1 MRLNNLAI
9 LWAVGLVRADIQGS
23 PKSAVAF
30 DPQSND
36 PSSFSQSPPL
46 GQRIKRR
53 KWEVECDSSTGD
65 HPCDNIIDENVN
77 DYWLSQDRT
86 EHQVVVDL
94 GETRSVNAIEI
105 RPAGEDGWIQEHKVY
120 VSMDKNN
127 WGPPVAFGTWNADNS
142 IKYSIFNPK
151 EAQFVR
157 LVSESPKASISDL
170 NIWEYTVQTDDDFVG
185 GAWGPT
191 IDLPVIAVAG
201 TVIPQTGEVMV
212 WSAYTTEDYN
222 NSPSGYTLMSIWDP
236 ASNTVTKRNVSE
248 THHDMFCPGT
258 SWDGSG
264 KLVVSGGSDAAR
276 TSLLDPSD
284 KTWIYGPALNRPRGY
299 HASAA
304 LGSGDVFLVGG
315 AWNGGTTAKAG
326 EVYSPKTEKW
336 TNRPGCK
343 VQPMLTNDKQGIYRA
358 DSHGWLFSWKNDTVF
373 QAGPSKAMNWY
384 HTQGDGDVTPAG
396 SRSTSDDAMSGNA
409 VMYDAVAGKIITFG
423 GSPSYENTD
432 GTQEAFRIEI
442 DDVDVNP
449 IVTSAT
455 NENGQSGMNFPR
467 VFHTSVLLPD
477 GTVFVTGGQAHGI
490 PFNEDTAQL
499 TPELYLPRTNSFET
513 DTPNSVIRVY
523 HSISLLLT
531 DGRVFNGGGG
541 LCGNCSANH
550 LDAQIYTPRY
560 LFDENG
566 NLATRPEITNVSGT
580 EVRAGDKF
588 TFKTSG
594 PINTASLVRYGSTT
608 HTVNTDQRRISLDAI
623 KSLSGN
629 VYEVTLPSDPSILV
643 PGWWMLFIMNDN
655 GVPSVSKTIM
665 VPSA

>member
-1 MRLNNLAI
+1 
-9 LWAVGLVRADIQGS
+9 
-23 PKSAVAF
+23 
-30 DPQSND
+30 
-36 PSSFSQSPPL
+36 
-46 GQRIKRR
+46 
-53 KWEVECDSSTGD
+53 
-65 HPCDNIIDENVN
+65 
-77 DYWLSQDRT
+77 
-86 EHQVVVDL
+86 
-94 GETRSVNAIEI
+94 
-105 RPAGEDGWIQEHKVY
+105 
-120 VSMDKNN
+120 
-127 WGPPVAFGTWNADNS
+127 
-142 IKYSIFNPK
+142 
-151 EAQFVR
+151 
-157 LVSESPKASISDL
+157 
-170 NIWEYTVQTDDDFVG
+170 
-185 GAWGPT
+185 
-191 IDLPVIAVAG
+191 
-201 TVIPQTGEVMV
+201 
-212 WSAYTTEDYN
+212 
-222 NSPSGYTLMSIWDP
+222 
-236 ASNTVTKRNVSE
+236 
-248 THHDMFCPGT
+248 
-258 SWDGSG
+258 
-264 KLVVSGGSDAAR
+264 
-276 TSLLDPSD
+276 
-284 KTWIYGPALNRPRGY
+284 
-299 HASAA
+299 
-304 LGSGDVFLVGG
+304 
-315 AWNGGTTAKAG
+315 
-326 EVYSPKTEKW
+326 
-336 TNRPGCK
+336 
-343 VQPMLTNDKQGIYRA
+343 
-358 DSHGWLFSWKNDTVF
+358 
-373 QAGPSKAMNWY
+373 
-384 HTQGDGDVTPAG
+384 
-396 SRSTSDDAMSGNA
+396 MSGNA